1 MKSLKV
7 IAYLLDY
14 PSPEIRDARVEM
26 VAYLR
31 QERIVSGELL
41 EQLIAFV
48 DELCT
53 MDLLEAQEAYVSLF
67 DRGRSVSLLL
77 FEHVHGES
85 RDRGQAMV
93 NLMAEYEKAGLEIDA
108 RELPDYLPLFL
119 EFLSTRPTN
128 NIRQW
133 LCSIEHILALMGERL
148 KQRESAYALLFEA
161 LLIIAGSEFEDAS
174 IAERV
179 SSEVRD
185 DTPEAL
191 DKVWEEEMV
200 QFIGNSTSSSCGES
214 GVIQQRRAEL
224 GRVQTLHVQNLQT
237 TV

>member
-7 IAYLLDY
+7 IAHLMDY
-14 PSPEIRDARVEM
+14 PSSEMRDARLEM
-26 VAYLR
+26 IQCIKSEAVFSKVISEKLVTF
-31 QERIVSGELL
+31 I
-41 EQLIAFV
+41 

-53 MDLLEAQEAYVSLF
+53 SDLLESQEAYVATF

-93 NLMAEYEKAGLEIDA
+93 NLMTEYEKAGLEIDA

-119 EFLSTRPTN
+119 EFLSTRSDE

-133 LCSIEHILALMGERL
+133 IISIEHIVALLSERL
-148 KQRESAYALLFEA
+148 NQRDSAYAVLFEA
-161 LLIIAGSEFEDAS
+161 MLDITGSQVDESLSQKVAN
-174 IAERV
+174 
-179 SSEVRD
+179 EVPD
-185 DTPEAL
+185 NTPEAL

-200 QFIGNSTSSSCGES
+200 QFMGSEATASCGDS
-214 GVIQQRRAEL
+214 GAIQQRREEL
-224 GRVQTLHVQNLQT
+224 GRVQTLHVQDLQRA
-237 TV
+237 V